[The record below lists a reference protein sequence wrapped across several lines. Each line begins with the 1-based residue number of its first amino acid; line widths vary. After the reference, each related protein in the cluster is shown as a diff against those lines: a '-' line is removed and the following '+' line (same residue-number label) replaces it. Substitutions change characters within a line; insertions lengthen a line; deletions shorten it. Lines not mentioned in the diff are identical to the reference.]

1 MDIPAYLKDQ
11 GMTQQEFANLIGVT
25 QGRVSHWLGGKRV
38 PAERCL
44 EIEVATKGA
53 VTRADLRP
61 DVFGPPVASSQDEQE
76 QPQAR
81 AA

>member
-1 MDIPAYLKDQ
+1 MDINAYLKEQ
-11 GMTQQEFANLIGVT
+11 GMTQQEFANLVGVT

-44 EIEVATKGA
+44 VIERATQGK
-53 VTRADLRP
+53 VTCAELRP
-61 DVFGPPVASSQDEQE
+61 DVFAAPAQEQE
-76 QPQAR
+76 AR